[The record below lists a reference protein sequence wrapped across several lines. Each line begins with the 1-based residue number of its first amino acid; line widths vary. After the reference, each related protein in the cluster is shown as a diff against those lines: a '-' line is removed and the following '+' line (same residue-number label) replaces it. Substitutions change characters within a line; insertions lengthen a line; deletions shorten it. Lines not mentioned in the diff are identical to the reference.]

1 MKAYLNILCTAL
13 ILSTACKQNI
23 YIEREILSG
32 NNYASRFSIVNEGN
46 FKILEIIDPWQKA
59 NDYRLKYVLGTDP
72 SELPDTLKSLPFI
85 KTPVGSVV
93 IFSTTHAGFLSAL
106 GSGNIIKGVSGSR
119 YICDTIIRKGIEDG
133 GVSEV
138 GYAPAIDYEEI
149 IRIGPDVVFLYG
161 LESSVSGMIS
171 RLATAGIPAV
181 PIAEFLEPHP
191 LGKMEWI
198 KVFGAF
204 TGKWEIAS
212 GISGQVCTAYE
223 TYREKVLDKT
233 IKPGVLVGLPWKES
247 WNIAGGQSFTAKFI
261 QDAGG
266 QYLWS
271 DDHSTEYLPLSLE
284 AVYMKAYEAA
294 YWINP
299 GAANHKTDILA
310 VDSRL
315 GTIRAFREDLV
326 FNNNARMGRAGGND
340 FWESGTVRP
349 DLVLKDLI
357 LIFHP
362 EEFPQDTFTYYR
374 KLE

>member
-1 MKAYLNILCTAL
+1 MKASLTTLYIAL
-13 ILSTACKQNI
+13 IISTGCKQNI
-23 YIEREILSG
+23 FVERETLAG
-32 NNYASRFSIVNEGN
+32 NRYANRFSIVDNGN
-46 FKILEIIDPWQKA
+46 FRILEIIDPWQKA
-59 NDYRLKYVLGTDP
+59 SDYRLKYVLGTDP
-72 SELPDTLKSLPFI
+72 LDLPDTLRSLPFI
-85 KTPVGSVV
+85 KIPVESVV

-106 GSGNIIKGVSGSR
+106 GSGSIIKGISGSR
-119 YICDTIIRKGIEDG
+119 YICDTIIRKGIKDG
-133 GVSEV
+133 RVSEV

-161 LESSVSGMIS
+161 LESSVSGMIR

-204 TGKWEIAS
+204 TGKWEMAS
-212 GISGQVCTAYE
+212 GFSSQVCSRYE
-223 TYREKVLDKT
+223 TYRDQVLDKAN
-233 IKPGVLVGLPWKES
+233 KPGVLVGLPWKES

-261 QDAGG
+261 HDAGG

-271 DDHSTEYLPLSLE
+271 DDPSTEFLPLNLE
-284 AVYMKAYEAA
+284 AVFMKAFEVA

-299 GAANHKTDILA
+299 GSADNKAGILA

-315 GTIRAFREDLV
+315 GSIRAFREDRV
-326 FNNNARMGRAGGND
+326 FNNNARMGSEGGND
-340 FWESGTVRP
+340 FWESGAVRP

-357 LIFHP
+357 LILHP
-362 EEFPQDTFTYYR
+362 EEFPGETFTYYR